1 MNFST
6 ENERFSAM
14 QGGRGKI
21 AAGIAKC
28 YFEDNFVP
36 DNEAE
41 RKKSRLNAKAFC

>member
-1 MNFST
+1 MNLSN

-21 AAGIAKC
+21 AAGIAES

-36 DNEAE
+36 TTQQSG
-41 RKKSRLNAKAFC
+41 KKAV